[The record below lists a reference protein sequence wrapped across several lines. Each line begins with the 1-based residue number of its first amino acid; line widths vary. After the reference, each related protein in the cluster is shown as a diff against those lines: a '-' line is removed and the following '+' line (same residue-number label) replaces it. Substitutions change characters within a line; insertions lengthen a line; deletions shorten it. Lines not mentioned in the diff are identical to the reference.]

1 MTDSGTVKAALDSKV
16 PDGSG
21 ITGKLRNEMWDKLG
35 TEYVAIVIFRA
46 DFAGRPAPNSDK
58 DRTVKLLMLDCE
70 IAAGENADQLRE
82 LMQAWYR
89 IRTKEG
95 TLDEHLPNTET
106 PAEQAN
112 RALLMLN
119 AGAADIL
126 DADIVDDPEY
136 LRAQLL
142 ALIPVVVES
151 GVVNVGAL
159 GRVLD
164 TDDDTIERLL
174 AAAQILGVVGPQIH
188 IDGIDGADI
197 VRRDVLVT
205 ADALDGVLADVGSK
219 LSVIFADPPAAAV
232 DETDDEDQDAD
243 EDADVELEPVDA

>member
-21 ITGKLRNEMWDKLG
+21 ITGKLRNEMWRKLG

-46 DFAGRPAPNSDK
+46 DFAGRPAPNSEK

-70 IAAGENADQLRE
+70 IAQGENADQLRE

-95 TLDEHLPNTET
+95 TLDEHLPNAET
-106 PAEQAN
+106 PGEQAD

-126 DADIVDDPEY
+126 DAEIVDDPEY

-151 GVVNVGAL
+151 GAVNVGAL

-164 TDDDTIERLL
+164 TDDDTVERLL

-188 IDGIDGADI
+188 IDGIDGQDI

-205 ADALDGVLADVGSK
+205 EEALEGVLADVGSK
-219 LSVIFADPPAAAV
+219 LSVIFADRTTATLIDDQA
-232 DETDDEDQDAD
+232 DDDEDV
-243 EDADVELEPVDA
+243 DADVELEPVDA

>member
-1 MTDSGTVKAALDSKV
+1 MSGTVKASLMAKIPES
-16 PDGSG
+16 SG
-21 ITGKLRNEMWDKLG
+21 ITGKLRQEMWQRNAG
-35 TEYVAIVIFRA
+35 EYVAICTFRVDNTVNPSTDSEVA
-46 DFAGRPAPNSDK
+46 PA
-58 DRTVKLLMLDCE
+58 VKLLLVDCE
-70 IAAGENADQLRE
+70 VAHGDDVDRLRE
-82 LMQAWYR
+82 LMSAWYQ
-89 IRTKEG
+89 IRTKAG
-95 TLDEHLPNTET
+95 TLDEVIDPTAET
-106 PAEQAN
+106 PTEKAE
-112 RALLMLN
+112 RSLLMLN

-126 DADIVDDPEY
+126 DAEIVDDPEY

-174 AAAQILGVVGPQIH
+174 AAAQILGIVGPQIH
-188 IDGIDGADI
+188 MSSDTDVDDDI

-219 LSVIFADPPAAAV
+219 LSVIFADRTAATVV
-232 DETDDEDQDAD
+232 DETDDEDVDDA
-243 EDADVELEPVDA
+243 VELEPVDA